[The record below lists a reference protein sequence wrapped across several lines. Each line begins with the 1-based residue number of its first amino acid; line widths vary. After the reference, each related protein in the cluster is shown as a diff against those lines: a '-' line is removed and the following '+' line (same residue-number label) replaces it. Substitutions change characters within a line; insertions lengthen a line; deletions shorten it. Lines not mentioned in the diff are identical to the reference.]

1 MERERLVETAKSH
14 LGNTDNIDSSRAR
27 LNKCWF
33 VFPGGLYRL
42 CLSI

>member
-14 LGNTDNIDSSRAR
+14 LGNTDIDSSRAH